1 LEDGDKRIV
10 NYPRIGSIMRHILL
24 ALSRSA
30 ERFKVDLAAPLWTA
44 RYLGIPPRAA
54 LALALRPEH
63 WPLALWRPEEECTAP
78 DWPAVDVAVAL
89 LAAVDGCKAI
99 KYDGAAG
106 AREYAMDAMRVAA
119 QQDGVKLQ
127 PLHSETSPGFRLMTA
142 EEILEEVYAWMGAQI
157 KGLVL
162 LSPKLAAEDP
172 LYAAAVA
179 LGAVKLSGGAYM
191 PEPQVAALLSVLARR
206 GKRQREEEEG
216 EGKET
221 LGGGEEEGRG
231 EEGEGEEEKRE
242 GEGGEPFGGEAEE
255 G

>member
-1 LEDGDKRIV
+1 
-10 NYPRIGSIMRHILL
+10 
-24 ALSRSA
+24 
-30 ERFKVDLAAPLWTA
+30 
-44 RYLGIPPRAA
+44 

-63 WPLALWRPEEECTAP
+63 WPLALWRPEEECAAP

-119 QQDGVKLQ
+119 QQDGVRLQ

-142 EEILEEVYAWMGAQI
+142 EEILDEVYAWMGAEI
-157 KGLVL
+157 RGLVL

-172 LYAAAVA
+172 VYAAAVA
-179 LGAVKLSGGAYM
+179 LGAVKLAGGAYT

-206 GKRQREEEEG
+206 GRK
-216 EGKET
+216 
-221 LGGGEEEGRG
+221 G
-231 EEGEGEEEKRE
+231 EEGGDGETMRE
-242 GEGGEPFGGEAEE
+242 T
-255 G
+255 

>member
-1 LEDGDKRIV
+1 
-10 NYPRIGSIMRHILL
+10 MLL

-63 WPLALWRPEEECTAP
+63 WPLALWRPEECTAP

-106 AREYAMDAMRVAA
+106 ASEYAMDAMRVAA
-119 QQDGVKLQ
+119 QHDGVRLQ

-142 EEILEEVYAWMGAQI
+142 EEILDEVYAWMGADI

-162 LSPKLAAEDP
+162 LSPKLAAGDP
-172 LYAAAVA
+172 VYAAAVA
-179 LGAVKLSGGAYM
+179 LGAVKLAGGAYM
-191 PEPQVAALLSVLARR
+191 PEPQVTALLSVLARR
-206 GKRQREEEEG
+206 GRK
-216 EGKET
+216 
-221 LGGGEEEGRG
+221 GGED
-231 EEGEGEEEKRE
+231 GEGEARKRE
-242 GEGGEPFGGEAEE
+242 AGRRQAERGPAREKGARKVERRTSSFSPQRREEA
-255 G
+255 